1 MRFASITGI
10 YRRTP
15 IPLLEDMEGIPVFRP
30 EWLTATRPLSRVLEN
45 FRGDPRTCRP
55 RAMPACG
62 SGQPWV
68 RPAISASRRHLT
80 SVFPK
85 AIARRG
91 TSHALLVST
100 RYLVFL
106 HQSMEPLINIQGVW
120 KSYGKTAA
128 VCGLSLSVP
137 VHSIYGFLGP
147 NGAGKSTTIR
157 MILGLQRPDRGR
169 ISLFGRPL
177 GPQRTAVL
185 ARIGSL
191 VESPSLYPNL
201 TGRENL
207 EVHRRLLDA
216 PKTAID
222 EALKTVDLISAA
234 DQIVRGYS
242 SGMRQRLALAQAL
255 LGNPELLVLDEPTN
269 GLDPAGIHQ
278 IRALI
283 RDLPNRRGVTVFLSS
298 HLLAEVEQV
307 ATHVAIIS
315 AGRMRFEGSA
325 KDLRI
330 RSAPAIV
337 VEVDDAERAFELL
350 AEAGIAA
357 VIAGGGTMRV
367 PQGDYGPA
375 DINAMLVQAGIA
387 VSHLTVKY
395 PTLEDA
401 FLEMTSSRVAEQET
415 ASANDA

>member
-1 MRFASITGI
+1 
-10 YRRTP
+10 
-15 IPLLEDMEGIPVFRP
+15 
-30 EWLTATRPLSRVLEN
+30 
-45 FRGDPRTCRP
+45 
-55 RAMPACG
+55 
-62 SGQPWV
+62 
-68 RPAISASRRHLT
+68 
-80 SVFPK
+80 
-85 AIARRG
+85 
-91 TSHALLVST
+91 
-100 RYLVFL
+100 
-106 HQSMEPLINIQGVW
+106 MEPLIKVEGVW

-169 ISLFGRPL
+169 ISLFGKPL
-177 GPQRTAVL
+177 GRQTTAVL

-201 TGRENL
+201 TGCENL

-222 EALKTVDLISAA
+222 EALETVDLISAA
-234 DQIVRGYS
+234 GQIVRGYS
-242 SGMRQRLALAQAL
+242 SGMRQRLGLAQAL

-315 AGRMRFEGSA
+315 AGRVRFEGSA
-325 KDLRI
+325 KELRI

-337 VEVDDAERAFELL
+337 VEVDDADRACELL
-350 AEAGIAA
+350 TDAGIAA
-357 VIAGGGTMRV
+357 VIEASGSIRV
-367 PQGDYGPA
+367 PQSDYSSA
-375 DINAMLVQAGIA
+375 DINAMLVRAGIA
-387 VSHLTVKY
+387 VSHLAFKF

-401 FLEMTSSRVAEQET
+401 FLEMTSPRVAEQEIVT
-415 ASANDA
+415 VNDA